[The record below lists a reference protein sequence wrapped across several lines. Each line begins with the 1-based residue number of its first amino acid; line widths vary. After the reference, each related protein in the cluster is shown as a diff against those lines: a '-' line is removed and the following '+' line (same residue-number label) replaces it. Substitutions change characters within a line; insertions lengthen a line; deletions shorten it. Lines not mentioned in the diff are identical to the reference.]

1 MSHFAKVVNG
11 KVVNVIVAE
20 QDFIDILPDKNL
32 WIQTSRNT
40 KNGKHYKPDINPPEL
55 SDDQSKALRYNY
67 AMING
72 SYDAAADAF
81 YNIQPH
87 PSWKLDSNFEWKP
100 PSEKPQDGKRYA
112 WHEDELK
119 WVEYIPKEGTPVE
132 EA

>member
-32 WIQTSRNT
+32 WIQTSYNT
-40 KNGKHYKPDINPPEL
+40 TGGKHYKPDSNPMEL

-67 AMING
+67 ARMGGN
-72 SYDAAADAF
+72 YDAAADAF
-81 YNIQPH
+81 YEDKPFD
-87 PSWKLDSNFEWKP
+87 SWKLDSNFEWQP
-100 PSEKPQDGKRYA
+100 PSERPQDGKRYA

-119 WVEYIPKEGTPVE
+119 WVEYTPKEGTPVE